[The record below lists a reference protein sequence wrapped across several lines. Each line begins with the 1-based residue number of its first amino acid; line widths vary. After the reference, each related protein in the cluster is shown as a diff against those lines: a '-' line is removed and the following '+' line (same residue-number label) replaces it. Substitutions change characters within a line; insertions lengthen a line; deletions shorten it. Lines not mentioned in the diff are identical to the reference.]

1 VMGRNLISKIN
12 ETKSFVMDHWKTY
25 SAYPREVRLSLSS
38 QEVLNWD
45 QYWSILGDWNCETNE
60 DDEDL
65 Y

>member
-1 VMGRNLISKIN
+1 MMGRNLISRIN

-25 SAYPREVRLSLSS
+25 SAYPMEVELSLSS

-45 QYWSILGDWNCETNE
+45 QYWSILGDWNCETDE